1 MPMIKA
7 CWKTHFMARISQE
20 DIHVGFLRFKERKE
34 LKSWLWLRKTYVVK
48 TKVIYLIILQ
58 ASDN

>member
-1 MPMIKA
+1 MLENS
-7 CWKTHFMARISQE
+7 HFMARISQE